1 MSSDGKH
8 EFLNGT
14 SFAYFHGPAHVILF
28 IEMNLPTQTLAQSL
42 MKEVCN
48 PLK

>member
-1 MSSDGKH
+1 MSSDAKH

-28 IEMNLPTQTLAQSL
+28 IEINLPTQTLSRSL
-42 MKEVCN
+42 MKEVSN